1 MTLIRKAALACV
13 ASALLALPVN
23 AMAQGPANQDT
34 FFTFSQSVE
43 LPGKT
48 LPAGKYFFQLA
59 DSPSNRHIVKVM
71 SEDRKQLHATLMAIP
86 FYTND
91 RPSDEPQVRF
101 METPSQAGNGSSAA
115 PTTNAIKI
123 WFYPGNSVGHE
134 FIYPR
139 SQAMQIA
146 SRTGQPVLTT
156 KTEAEMTADSELTR
170 VDRAGADT
178 AVDMSNRSNTQQTT
192 TAQTSTTETQ
202 TAQTQSAQTQPQSA
216 TADTRTTATQTTTAQ
231 AERTTQP
238 AQNDRMTQSTAQ
250 TDRAQST
257 ADTTADRTAQQPM
270 TDRSA
275 DRAADTTR
283 TDLPNTAGL
292 LPLLAVIGLGS
303 LVGSR
308 LLRRSRRV

>member
-1 MTLIRKAALACV
+1 MSSIRKVALAFV
-13 ASALLALPVN
+13 ASAVLVLPLS
-23 AMAQGPANQDT
+23 AAAQGPANQDT

-43 LPGKT
+43 LPGGKT

-71 SEDRKQLHATLMAIP
+71 SEDRKELHATLLAIP
-86 FYTND
+86 YYTNE

-101 METPSQAGNGSSAA
+101 METSVQGIAGAPSS
-115 PTTNAIKI
+115 NAIKI

-139 SQAMQIA
+139 SQAMRIA

-156 KTEAEMTADSELTR
+156 KTEEEISAEAVVDGDLTR
-170 VDRAGADT
+170 IDRGGADT
-178 AVDMSNRSNTQQTT
+178 AVDMSNRSTTTTETT
-192 TAQTSTTETQ
+192 TASAETTQAPPAQPTQ
-202 TAQTQSAQTQPQSA
+202 TRPVPSPEETEQTP
-216 TADTRTTATQTTTAQ
+216 RTTAPTT
-231 AERTTQP
+231 
-238 AQNDRMTQSTAQ
+238 
-250 TDRAQST
+250 
-257 ADTTADRTAQQPM
+257 DRTAQTADRAAQPM

-275 DRAADTTR
+275 QPTTDRSADVNADTR
-283 TDLPNTAGL
+283 RSDLPNTAGI
-292 LPLLAVIGLGS
+292 LPLLAVIGIGS